1 MAGDEG
7 EVDYVCDDCGTH
19 HYHCCRCGDETLGAA
34 GEEMCERCFRDLVE
48 MDGVVRSLR
57 SVLSEDALATA
68 LSALKRDYPH
78 RFKNQ

>member
-1 MAGDEG
+1 
-7 EVDYVCDDCGTH
+7 
-19 HYHCCRCGDETLGAA
+19 
-34 GEEMCERCFRDLVE
+34 
-48 MDGVVRSLR
+48 VRSLR